1 MLPCTHSEVVDN
13 DPIRIL
19 ARLPKGR
26 TPMSRRTS
34 AVVWF
39 GVVLGAILA
48 IALHTPALRAMTQQE
63 RQAHLEWMLKSLPNA
78 PQFTQWQQRTGEL
91 PPDFDTFSR
100 NNFLPEPLTFAN
112 GRTVRSATDW
122 SARRAEIR
130 QFLERWQVGRVPPKA
145 TTFKTT
151 VDSETPASGYRTRV
165 VQIEYGPR
173 ADATT
178 TVTVTLTIPEGKG
191 PFPVMIGGA
200 ASSLVRR
207 GYIACSYSGSVDAP
221 GTVATLYPDYDFAS
235 MGQVA
240 FTLQTVVDHLLT
252 VPQVDKARIAVT
264 GYSRAGKMALIA
276 AALDERIAAVVA
288 GSTGVGGV
296 TPWRLSGEYGM
307 GEGVESTTRSFPIWF
322 HPRLRFFS
330 GKEDRLPVDGNL
342 IVAMIAPRAILI
354 QYGLNDE
361 VTNTWSHEQ
370 VYYSAQK
377 VFSLL
382 KQPDRIGLLR
392 VPGFHGSNDVEA
404 SLDWLDIQ
412 FGRSTATWDNKLM
425 FEWSHARWLRES
437 GEKVDVRKY
446 PVRTSADLLA
456 RNGSTIRTTADW
468 EKAATEIRGA
478 INWML
483 GEKPPFYVAP
493 AGGRGARGGP
503 LPGAPAGARGA
514 PAPPRG
520 GGAAAAPPA
529 RGAAPPPG
537 RAAGPNPGQLRP
549 DVPAWVI
556 QRGGTAFGW
565 VEPGRSLAA
574 MRPVTFGYG
583 VTGHLYY
590 PNNTPAGTRLP
601 AVIWLH
607 GYSYPLGYMWV
618 YRADTHP
625 ILALV
630 NAGYA
635 VLAFDQ
641 VGFGSRMGDFA
652 SFYQRHPHWSLMGR
666 MVEDVTRAV
675 DALAGDAA
683 IDSGRISVFG
693 YTVGGAVGLYAAA
706 LDPRIKSVVSI
717 SGFTPMRTD
726 TADRGTGGLARYS
739 EERAL
744 LPRLG
749 FFVGSEGRVPY
760 DFDEVIAAIAPRSV
774 LVVEPTMDRATTP
787 ADVRQAVTRARK
799 VYDLFSAPDKLTL
812 QEPADYTRL
821 TNATQDAA
829 VRWMN
834 QIHSPAPVPVSAAP
848 ATGQ

>member
-1 MLPCTHSEVVDN
+1 MLVVAFA
-13 DPIRIL
+13 L
-19 ARLPKGR
+19 
-26 TPMSRRTS
+26 
-34 AVVWF
+34 V
-39 GVVLGAILA
+39 A
-48 IALHTPALRAMTQQE
+48 IAYPLRAAVSEQD
-63 RQAHLEWMLKSLPNA
+63 RRAHLEWMLKSLPNA
-78 PQFTQWQQRTGEL
+78 PQFNEWQQRTGEL
-91 PPDFDTFSR
+91 PPDFDTFPR
-100 NNFLPEPLTFAN
+100 NNFLPDPFTFMN
-112 GRTVRSATDW
+112 GKAVRTASDW
-122 SARRAEIR
+122 TARRTEIR
-130 QFLERWQVGRVPPKA
+130 QLLEKWDIGSVPPKA

-151 VDSETPASGYRTRV
+151 PQSDTTGNGYVTRV
-165 VQIEYGPR
+165 VQIEYGPA
-173 ADATT
+173 ADRTT
-178 TVTVTLTIPEGKG
+178 TVNVTLTIPQGTG
-191 PFPVMIGGA
+191 PFPVMIGGQ
-200 ASSLVRR
+200 ASSLIRR

-221 GTVATLYPDYDFAS
+221 GDVGQLYPSHDFAS
-235 MGQVA
+235 MAKVA
-240 FTLQTVVDHLLT
+240 FTLQTVVDYLLT

-342 IVAMIAPRAILI
+342 IVAMVAPRAILI

-370 VYYSAQK
+370 VYYSARK

-425 FEWSHARWLRES
+425 FEWSYAQWLKDS
-437 GEKVDVRKY
+437 GEKIDMRRY
-446 PVRTSADLLA
+446 PARTSSDLLSSS
-456 RNGSTIRTTADW
+456 GSAITNAADW
-468 EKAATEIRGA
+468 EKAAAGIRA
-478 INWML
+478 SINWML
-483 GEKPPFYVAP
+483 GEPPGFYVAP
-493 AGGRGARGGP
+493 PGGRGRGAALGP
-503 LPGAPAGARGA
+503 PAAGAAPGA
-514 PAPPRG
+514 
-520 GGAAAAPPA
+520 A
-529 RGAAPPPG
+529 RGAAPTAGGARAGPPG
-537 RAAGPNPGQLRP
+537 AGRGAAGPNPGQLRP

-556 QRGGTAFGW
+556 QRDGNSFGW

-574 MRPVTFGYG
+574 MRPITFGYG

-590 PNNTPAGTRLP
+590 PNNTPADTKLP

-618 YRADTHP
+618 YRSDPHP

-641 VGFGSRMGDFA
+641 AGFGSRMGEFA
-652 SFYQRHPHWSLMGR
+652 PFYKRHPHWSLMGR
-666 MVEDVTRAV
+666 MVEDTTRAV
-675 DALAGDAA
+675 DALAADAA
-683 IDSGRISVFG
+683 IDPARISVFG
-693 YTVGGAVGLYAAA
+693 YTIGGTVGLYAAA

-726 TADRGTGGLARYS
+726 TPDRGTGGLARYS

-749 FFVGSEGRVPY
+749 FFVGNESRVPY
-760 DFDEVIAAIAPRSV
+760 DFDELIAAIAPRSV

-787 ADVRQAVTRARK
+787 ADVRQAVTRAK
-799 VYDLFSAPDKLTL
+799 QVYTLYSAADKLTL
-812 QEPADYTRL
+812 YEPVDYTRL
-821 TNATQDAA
+821 TSATQDWA
-829 VRWMN
+829 VRWMKN
-834 QIHSPAPVPVSAAP
+834 
-848 ATGQ
+848 

>member
-1 MLPCTHSEVVDN
+1 MTT
-13 DPIRIL
+13 
-19 ARLPKGR
+19 RLFR
-26 TPMSRRTS
+26 LL
-34 AVVWF
+34 
-39 GVVLGAILA
+39 GVVLALA
-48 IALHTPALRAMTQQE
+48 ALAHPLGAMTQ
-63 RQAHLEWMLKSLPNA
+63 RDRSSYLDWMLKSLPSA
-78 PQFTQWQQRTGEL
+78 PQFEQWQQRTGEL
-91 PPDFDTFSR
+91 PPDFDAFPR
-100 NNFLPEPLTFAN
+100 NNFLPDPLTFMN
-112 GRTVRSATDW
+112 GRAVRNASDW
-122 SARRAEIR
+122 TARRAEIR
-130 QFLERWQVGRVPPKA
+130 QLLEKWQVGTVPPKA

-151 VDSETPASGYRTRV
+151 VQSETPGNGYVTRV
-165 VQIEYGPR
+165 VAIDYGPQ
-173 ADATT
+173 ADKTT
-178 TVTVTLTIPEGKG
+178 TVTVTLTIPQGPG

-200 ASSLVRR
+200 ASSLIRR
-207 GYIACSYSGSVDAP
+207 GYIACSYSGTVDAP
-221 GTVATLYPDYDFAS
+221 GTIATLYPEHDFAS

-252 VPQVDKARIAVT
+252 VPQVDKARIAIT

-342 IVAMIAPRAILI
+342 IVAMVAPRAILI

-370 VYYSAQK
+370 VYYSARK

-382 KQPDRIGLLR
+382 RQPDRIGLLR

-425 FEWSHARWLRES
+425 FDWSHAQWLKDS
-437 GEKVDVRKY
+437 GEKIDPNRY
-446 PVRTSADLLA
+446 PAQTATDLLSKSGA
-456 RNGSTIRTTADW
+456 KIASTADW
-468 EKAATEIRGA
+468 EKAAAGIRA
-478 INWML
+478 SINWML
-483 GEKPPFYVAP
+483 GENPGFYVAP
-493 AGGRGARGGP
+493 AGGRGGRGP
-503 LPGAPAGARGA
+503 VPAAG
-514 PAPPRG
+514 
-520 GGAAAAPPA
+520 
-529 RGAAPPPG
+529 RGAAP
-537 RAAGPNPGQLRP
+537 GPNPGQLRP

-556 QRGGTAFGW
+556 QRGGNSFGW

-574 MRPVTFGYG
+574 MRPMNFGYG
-583 VTGHLYY
+583 VTGHLYF

-618 YRADTHP
+618 YRSDPHP

-641 VGFGSRMGDFA
+641 AGFGSRMGEFA
-652 SFYQRHPHWSLMGR
+652 PFYKRHPHWSLMGR
-666 MVEDVTRAV
+666 MVEDTTRAV
-675 DALAGDAA
+675 DALSADAA
-683 IDSGRISVFG
+683 IDPARISVFG
-693 YTVGGAVGLYAAA
+693 YTIGGTVGLYAAA

-749 FFVGSEGRVPY
+749 FFIGHESRLPY
-760 DFDEVIAAIAPRSV
+760 DFDELIATIAPRPV

-787 ADVRQAVTRARK
+787 ADVRQAVDRARQ
-799 VYDLFSAPDKLTL
+799 VYNLYSAADKLTL
-812 QEPADYTRL
+812 HEPVDYTRL
-821 TNATQDAA
+821 TAATQDEA

-834 QIHSPAPVPVSAAP
+834 QIK
-848 ATGQ
+848 

>member
-1 MLPCTHSEVVDN
+1 VLVAFALP
-13 DPIRIL
+13 
-19 ARLPKGR
+19 
-26 TPMSRRTS
+26 
-34 AVVWF
+34 
-39 GVVLGAILA
+39 
-48 IALHTPALRAMTQQE
+48 LRATSP
-63 RQAHLEWMLKSLPNA
+63 QAQHDHLAWMLASLPNA
-78 PQFTQWQQRTGEL
+78 PRFTEWQQRTGEQ
-91 PPDFDTFSR
+91 PPDFDAFPR
-100 NNFLPEPLTFAN
+100 NNVLPDPLAFMN
-112 GRTVRSATDW
+112 GRTVRNASDW
-122 SARRAEIR
+122 TARRTEIR
-130 QFLERWQVGRVPPKA
+130 QQLERWQVGRVPPKA
-145 TTFKTT
+145 TTFRAT
-151 VDSETPASGYRTRV
+151 VQSETPGPGYVTRV
-165 VQIEYGPR
+165 VQIEYGPQ
-173 ADATT
+173 ADRTT
-178 TVTVTLTIPEGKG
+178 TVNVTLTIPEGAG

-200 ASSLVRR
+200 ASSLIRR

-221 GTVATLYPDYDFAS
+221 GAVAGLYPEYDFAS

-240 FTLQTVVDHLLT
+240 FTIQTVVDHLLT
-252 VPQVDKARIAVT
+252 VPQVDKARIAIT

-342 IVAMIAPRAILI
+342 IVAMVAPRAILI

-370 VYYSAQK
+370 VYDSARK

-382 KQPDRIGLLR
+382 RQPDRIGLLR

-412 FGRSTATWDNKLM
+412 FGRSRATWDNKRL
-425 FEWSHARWLRES
+425 FEWSYARWLRDS
-437 GEKVDVRKY
+437 GEKVDVRRY
-446 PVRTSADLLA
+446 PVRTSTDLFS
-456 RNGSTIRTTADW
+456 RNGSAIASTADW
-468 EKAATEIRGA
+468 ERAAAEVRTS
-478 INWML
+478 INEML
-483 GEKPPFYVAP
+483 GEPPGFYVAP
-493 AGGRGARGGP
+493 PGGRGGRGAGPPARAGGAARG
-503 LPGAPAGARGA
+503 AAGARA
-514 PAPPRG
+514 
-520 GGAAAAPPA
+520 GAAAAPAA
-529 RGAAPPPG
+529 RGGAPGARRGGP
-537 RAAGPNPGQLRP
+537 AGPNPGQLRP

-574 MRPVTFGYG
+574 MRPMTFGYG
-583 VTGHLYY
+583 ITGHLYY

-601 AVIWLH
+601 AVVWLH

-618 YRADTHP
+618 YRTDTHP

-641 VGFGSRMGDFA
+641 AGFGSRMGEFA
-652 SFYQRHPHWSLMGR
+652 PFYDRHPRWSLMGR
-666 MVEDVTRAV
+666 MVEDTTRAV
-675 DALAGDAA
+675 DALVADAA
-683 IDSGRISVFG
+683 IDPERISVFG
-693 YTVGGAVGLYAAA
+693 YTIGGTVGLYAAA
-706 LDPRIKSVVSI
+706 LDPRIRSVVSI
-717 SGFTPMRTD
+717 SGFTPMRSD

-749 FFVGSEGRVPY
+749 VFIGNESRLPY

-787 ADVRQAVTRARK
+787 ADVREAVTRARTA
-799 VYDLFSAPDKLTL
+799 YALYSAADKLAL
-812 QEPADYTRL
+812 YEPVDYTRL
-821 TNATQDAA
+821 TNATQDWA
-829 VRWMN
+829 VGWMN
-834 QIHSPAPVPVSAAP
+834 QIHRPSPVAAAAAPVPGP
-848 ATGQ
+848 

>member
-1 MLPCTHSEVVDN
+1 VV
-13 DPIRIL
+13 
-19 ARLPKGR
+19 
-26 TPMSRRTS
+26 
-34 AVVWF
+34 
-39 GVVLGAILA
+39 
-48 IALHTPALRAMTQQE
+48 E
-63 RQAHLEWMLKSLPNA
+63 
-78 PQFTQWQQRTGEL
+78 
-91 PPDFDTFSR
+91 
-100 NNFLPEPLTFAN
+100 
-112 GRTVRSATDW
+112 
-122 SARRAEIR
+122 
-130 QFLERWQVGRVPPKA
+130 
-145 TTFKTT
+145 
-151 VDSETPASGYRTRV
+151 
-165 VQIEYGPR
+165 IEYGPR
-173 ADATT
+173 ADKTT
-178 TVTVTLTIPEGKG
+178 TVTVTLTIPQGNG

-200 ASSLVRR
+200 ASSLIRR

-221 GTVATLYPDYDFAS
+221 GTVAQLYPEHDFAS
-235 MGQVA
+235 MAQVA

-252 VPQVDKARIAVT
+252 VPQVDKARIAIT
-264 GYSRAGKMALIA
+264 GYSRAGKMAL
-276 AALDERIAAVVA
+276 IAAVVA

-342 IVAMIAPRAILI
+342 IVAMVAPRAILI

-361 VTNTWSHEQ
+361 VTNTWSHEM
-370 VYYSAQK
+370 VYDSARK

-412 FGRSTATWDNKLM
+412 FGRATATWDNKRL
-425 FEWSHARWLRES
+425 FEWSHAQWLRDS
-437 GEKVDVRKY
+437 GEKIDLKRY
-446 PVRTSADLLA
+446 PARTATDLLSS
-456 RNGSTIRTTADW
+456 NGSAITSTADW
-468 EKAATEIRGA
+468 EKVAAGIRTS
-478 INWML
+478 INWLL
-483 GEKPPFYVAP
+483 GEPPGFYVAP
-493 AGGRGARGGP
+493 AGGRGGRGAA
-503 LPGAPAGARGA
+503 PGAP
-514 PAPPRG
+514 P
-520 GGAAAAPPA
+520 GAAAGAA

-537 RAAGPNPGQLRP
+537 GAATAPGAGRGAAAGPNPGQLRP

-556 QRGGTAFGW
+556 QRGGNSFGW

-574 MRPVTFGYG
+574 MRPMTFGYG

-590 PNNTPAGTRLP
+590 PNNTPAGTKLP

-618 YRADTHP
+618 YRSDPHP

-641 VGFGSRMGDFA
+641 AGFGSRMGEFA
-652 SFYQRHPHWSLMGR
+652 PFYKRHPHWSLMGR
-666 MVEDVTRAV
+666 MVEDTTRAV
-675 DALAGDAA
+675 DALAADPA
-683 IDSGRISVFG
+683 IDPARISVFG
-693 YTVGGAVGLYAAA
+693 YTIGGTVGLYAAA

-749 FFVGSEGRVPY
+749 FFIGNESRLPY
-760 DFDEVIAAIAPRSV
+760 DFDELIAAIAPRSV
-774 LVVEPTMDRATTP
+774 LVVESTMDRATTP
-787 ADVRQAVTRARK
+787 ADVRQAVERARK
-799 VYDLFSAPDKLTL
+799 VYTLYSAADRLTL
-812 QEPADYTRL
+812 QEPVDYTRL
-821 TNATQDAA
+821 TNATQDRA
-829 VRWMN
+829 VQWMN
-834 QIHSPAPVPVSAAP
+834 QIHSPSPIPVVK
-848 ATGQ
+848 

>member
-1 MLPCTHSEVVDN
+1 MIKTIASLPLVLAGLAVALVAFG
-13 DPIRIL
+13 DPQP
-19 ARLPKGR
+19 AATLPDQ
-26 TPMSRRTS
+26 PPSPELQPRR
-34 AVVWF
+34 
-39 GVVLGAILA
+39 
-48 IALHTPALRAMTQQE
+48 
-63 RQAHLEWMLKSLPNA
+63 HLEWMLESLPSA
-78 PQFTQWQQRTGEL
+78 PQFAQWQQRTGEL
-91 PPDFDTFSR
+91 PPDFAALPR
-100 NNFLPEPLTFAN
+100 NNFLPDPLTFMN
-112 GRTVRSATDW
+112 GRAVRNAADW

-130 QFLERWQVGRVPPKA
+130 QLLEKWQVGKLPARATIFQTRVQ
-145 TTFKTT
+145 
-151 VDSETPASGYRTRV
+151 SETPGNGYVTRV
-165 VQIEYGPR
+165 VEIVYGPR
-173 ADATT
+173 ADKTAT
-178 TVTVTLTIPEGKG
+178 VSVTLTIPQGRG

-200 ASSLVRR
+200 PSSLIRR
-207 GYIACSYSGSVDAP
+207 GYIACAYSGSVDAP
-221 GTVATLYPDYDFAS
+221 GTIGQIYPEYDFAS

-252 VPQVDKARIAVT
+252 VPQVDKARIAIT

-276 AALDERIAAVVA
+276 AAFDERIAAVIA

-296 TPWRLSGEYGM
+296 TPWRLSGEYGI

-342 IVAMIAPRAILI
+342 IVAMVAPRAILI

-370 VYYSAQK
+370 VFDSARR

-382 KQPDRIGLLR
+382 RQPDRIGLLR

-404 SLDWLDIQ
+404 SLDWLDIH
-412 FGRSTATWDNKLM
+412 FGRSTAVWDNKRL
-425 FEWSHARWLRES
+425 FDWSHAQWLKDS
-437 GEKVDVRKY
+437 GEKVDPKRY
-446 PVRTSADLLA
+446 PAASAADLLSK
-456 RNGSTIRTTADW
+456 NGSAIASPADW
-468 EKAATEIRGA
+468 EKAAAGIRSS
-478 INWML
+478 IEWML
-483 GEKPPFYVAP
+483 GDAPALYVAPPGGRGGRGATPPP
-493 AGGRGARGGP
+493 AGGRGAP
-503 LPGAPAGARGA
+503 
-514 PAPPRG
+514 
-520 GGAAAAPPA
+520 
-529 RGAAPPPG
+529 
-537 RAAGPNPGQLRP
+537 AGPNPGQLRP

-556 QRGGTAFGW
+556 QRGGTSFGW

-574 MRPVTFGYG
+574 IRPMTFGYG

-618 YRADTHP
+618 YRSDPHP

-641 VGFGSRMGDFA
+641 AGFGSRMGEFA
-652 SFYQRHPHWSLMGR
+652 PFYKRHPHWSLMGR
-666 MVEDVTRAV
+666 MVEDTTRAV
-675 DALAGDAA
+675 DALSADSA
-683 IDSGRISVFG
+683 IDPARISVFG
-693 YTVGGAVGLYAAA
+693 YTIGGTVGLYAAA
-706 LDPRIKSVVSI
+706 LDARIKSVVSI

-749 FFVGSEGRVPY
+749 FFIGHESRVPF
-760 DFDEVIAAIAPRSV
+760 DFDELIASIAPRSV

-787 ADVRQAVTRARK
+787 EDVRQAVTRARQ
-799 VYDLFSAPDKLTL
+799 VYNLYSAGDKLAL
-812 QEPADYTRL
+812 YEPVDYTRL
-821 TNATQDAA
+821 TGATQDWA

-834 QIHSPAPVPVSAAP
+834 QIHSPSPVAV
-848 ATGQ
+848 GK